1 MKNLLISNIKRN
13 VSFYIYGL
21 LLTTIISYFYVSIW
35 LDSFEKPVGIV
46 VDLNGNIIKKK
57 DQAKEKRQGSKF
69 WEHQL
74 ESINIEIE
82 KNSPELLIKHQD
94 ELNIFKEKLG
104 EITNDLRKESSKTVE
119 AFNNQYPHYA
129 KIRELEKQK
138 EELGYEYDEAIQ
150 QEAWK
155 FMYESSLRHR
165 DELIHTK
172 EIVVQKLNKA
182 REAEILINQK
192 KIR

>member
-13 VSFYIYGL
+13 VSLYIYGL

-46 VDLNGNIIKKK
+46 VDLNGSIIKTK

-74 ESINIEIE
+74 ELINIEIE
-82 KNSPELLIKHQD
+82 KNSPELLIKHQ
-94 ELNIFKEKLG
+94 EERKIFKERLG
-104 EITNDLRKESSKTVE
+104 EITNDLRKESSKTME

-129 KIRELEKQK
+129 KIREIERQK
-138 EELGYEYDEAIQ
+138 EELGYKYDEAIQ

-155 FMYESSLRHR
+155 FMYEFSLRHR

-172 EIVVQKLNKA
+172 EIVVLKLNKA
-182 REAEILINQK
+182 REAEILIGQK

>member
-1 MKNLLISNIKRN
+1 MKKLLISNIKKN

-46 VDLNGNIIKKK
+46 VDLNGNIFKKK

-74 ESINIEIE
+74 ELINIEIE
-82 KNSPELLIKHQD
+82 KNSPELPIKHQD
-94 ELNIFKEKLG
+94 ELNILEEKLG
-104 EITNDLRKESSKTVE
+104 EITNDLRKESSKTME

-129 KIRELEKQK
+129 KIRELERQK
-138 EELGYEYDEAIQ
+138 EKLGYEHDKAIE
-150 QEAWK
+150 QEARK

-182 REAEILINQK
+182 REAEILIIQK

>member
-35 LDSFEKPVGIV
+35 LDSFENPVGIV

-74 ESINIEIE
+74 ELINIEIE

-104 EITNDLRKESSKTVE
+104 EITNDLRKESSKTME

-129 KIRELEKQK
+129 KIRELERQK
-138 EELGYEYDEAIQ
+138 EKLGYEYDKAIE

-155 FMYESSLRHR
+155 FIYESSLRHR

-182 REAEILINQK
+182 REAEILIGQK

>member
-1 MKNLLISNIKRN
+1 MKKLLISNVKKN

-46 VDLNGNIIKKK
+46 VDLNGNIFKKK

-74 ESINIEIE
+74 ELINIEIE

-94 ELNIFKEKLG
+94 ELNILEEKLG
-104 EITNDLRKESSKTVE
+104 EITNDLRKESSKTME

-129 KIRELEKQK
+129 KIRELERQK
-138 EELGYEYDEAIQ
+138 EKLGYEHDKAIE
-150 QEAWK
+150 QEARK

-182 REAEILINQK
+182 REAEILIIQK